1 MYVAALAVGEVLS
14 DEALVGVYDGRT
26 LSVEATGGV
35 TLPLPPQ
42 VPVPIE
48 AKLTVGYRSPGGLAL
63 APDGAT
69 PTAQAVSLWYAPIGL
84 TAGPTFAIGPLD
96 LNLSAGPVW
105 VPWAETPGT
114 TGTAGASGIK
124 IGGSFAAEG
133 RLHLREFGQGLHGP
147 DLRRPDLL
155 LVLGAG
161 ARVHHVFCPDDA
173 CGLDFGAVRVSAG
186 LGVEIP

>member
-1 MYVAALAVGEVLS
+1 MYVAALAVGEVVS

-26 LSVEATGGV
+26 LSVEASGGV
-35 TLPLPPQ
+35 TVPLPPK
-42 VPVPIE
+42 VPFPIE

-63 APDGAT
+63 APDGQT
-69 PTAQAVSLWYAPIGL
+69 ETGKAVSLWYAPIAL
-84 TAGPTFAIGPLD
+84 TAGPTFDIGPVD
-96 LNLSAGPVW
+96 LHLSAGPVW

-114 TGTAGASGIK
+114 TGLAGYSGIK
-124 IGGSFAAEG
+124 LGASFSAEG
-133 RLHLREFGQGLHGP
+133 RVHLREVGQGLHGP

-155 LVLGAG
+155 VVLGAG
-161 ARVHHVFCPDDA
+161 ARVHHLFCPADG